1 MLPCFRFR
9 HSLTRVGACLWP
21 GHRWLGRCAVIKV
34 LGLLPRT
41 SLELVI
47 SRSLFLPTVRAP
59 LAIFSPHVRR
69 LLGYH
74 EQEVTGYGDQPLTSS
89 EGMFRAMDS
98 QRNSGARAS
107 GVAAGELYMATR
119 PVAQVKSFATG
130 QASTFGN
137 GLDLSAR
144 PAQSHTSVPYSNH
157 GSVTQSL
164 NWQAVDPSGSSLL
177 ASGIGEPFAGLGLP
191 ASGVP
196 HGQVPLNGDQ
206 RNLGWFC
213 TCFCTFLCSGRG
225 RSKACCLCPRR
236 SKACCLW
243 ETSLT

>member
-1 MLPCFRFR
+1 MLVYGPVR
-9 HSLTRVGACLWP
+9 
-21 GHRWLGRCAVIKV
+21 RWLGRCAVIKV

-74 EQEVTGYGDQPLTSS
+74 EQEVTGYGDQLLTSS
-89 EGMFRAMDS
+89 EGMVRVMDS
-98 QRNSGARAS
+98 QSNSGARAS

-119 PVAQVKSFATG
+119 PAAQVQSFATG
-130 QASTFGN
+130 QASTVGN

-144 PAQSHTSVPYSNH
+144 SALSHTSVPYSNH
-157 GSVTQSL
+157 GSVIHDL
-164 NWQAVDPSGSSLL
+164 NWRAGDPCDSS
-177 ASGIGEPFAGLGLP
+177 LP
-191 ASGVP
+191 ASGLL
-196 HGQVPLNGDQ
+196 HGQVPLNVDP

-213 TCFCTFLCSGRG
+213 TCFCTLFL
-225 RSKACCLCPRR
+225 
-236 SKACCLW
+236 
-243 ETSLT
+243 

>member
-1 MLPCFRFR
+1 M
-9 HSLTRVGACLWP
+9 
-21 GHRWLGRCAVIKV
+21 IKV

-98 QRNSGARAS
+98 QSNSGARAS

-119 PVAQVKSFATG
+119 PAAQVKSFATG

-144 PAQSHTSVPYSNH
+144 PALSHTSVPYSNH
-157 GSVTQSL
+157 GSVTQGL
-164 NWQAVDPSGSSLL
+164 NWQAMDPSGSSLL

-191 ASGVP
+191 ASGVL
-196 HGQVPLNGDQ
+196 HGQVPLNVDQ
-206 RNLGWFC
+206 RNLGWFR
-213 TCFCTFLCSGRG
+213 TCFCAFFCLGEGDPKHAVCVPGDRKHAVCG
-225 RSKACCLCPRR
+225 KLRSHDYFCAPHPHYILSHSVSRP
-236 SKACCLW
+236 AN
-243 ETSLT
+243 